1 MDLKYKIGDVLEDKF
16 NNLWVVVFY
25 DEETKLY
32 NIQKIDVQQVSEV
45 KLDNDFILI
54 DELDEGELNG
64 NQSCEN

>member
-16 NNLWVVVFY
+16 NNLWVIVFY

-54 DELDEGELNG
+54 DELDEDELNET
-64 NQSCEN
+64 NRN

>member
-54 DELDEGELNG
+54 DELDEDELNET
-64 NQSCEN
+64 NKN